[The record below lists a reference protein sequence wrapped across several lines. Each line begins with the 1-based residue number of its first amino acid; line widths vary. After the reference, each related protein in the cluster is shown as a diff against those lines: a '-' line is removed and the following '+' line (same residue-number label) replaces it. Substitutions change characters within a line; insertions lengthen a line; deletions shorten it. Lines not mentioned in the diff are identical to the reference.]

1 MKNDLIDDDLLGD
14 DVMHIREMTRDDNAA
29 MEQIIKRLLESVGLD
44 IPGTAYFDPELGNL
58 AQHYEDKTNAN
69 YWVVES
75 EEGTVVGG
83 VGIAPFD
90 EEKGICELQKLYITP
105 TSQGFGL
112 SNKLMEVALEFAEK
126 HFASC
131 YLETSTKLVA
141 ANQLYVKNGFCLL
154 DRPIDGSD
162 HHTMDAWFLKEF
174 E

>member
-1 MKNDLIDDDLLGD
+1 
-14 DVMHIREMTRDDNAA
+14 MHIREMNRADNAA
-29 MEQIIKRLLESVGLD
+29 MEQIIKRSLESVGLD

-58 AQHYEDKTNAN
+58 AQHYEGNEKAN
-69 YWVVES
+69 YWVMES
-75 EEGTVVGG
+75 EGGTVVGG
-83 VGIAPFD
+83 IGIAPFD
-90 EEKGICELQKLYITP
+90 EDKGICELQKLYIAP

-112 SNKLMEVALEFAEK
+112 SKQLMDTAL
-126 HFASC
+126 HFAKRNYSAC

-141 ANQLYVKNGFCLL
+141 ANQLYVNYGFRLL